1 MRATAY
7 QATVKD
13 LIAAGLNP
21 ILAAQLGATS
31 AGTGATAS
39 AATAAGAMGRGH
51 ATMMQQQDVPNIV
64 RTVGY
69 GVASSKKAA
78 EALNSEL
85 KKIANKAKELYEK
98 ELDEGY
104 AFLGILGI
112 GIVGMGIICV
122 CANIK
127 DIITA
132 LTLPEKTII
141 EFIMQYK

>member
-1 MRATAY
+1 MSFSENFINIMDAIG
-7 QATVKD
+7 K
-13 LIAAGLNP
+13 
-21 ILAAQLGATS
+21 QLGIAIDWTS
-31 AGTGATAS
+31 QNVVPYIEQLSQRIINYEICMHGFYLAISVAIIITG
-39 AATAAGAMGRGH
+39 
-51 ATMMQQQDVPNIV
+51 
-64 RTVGY
+64 
-69 GVASSKKAA
+69 
-78 EALNSEL
+78 

-98 ELDEGY
+98 ELDEVY

>member
-1 MRATAY
+1 MSFSENFINIMDAIG
-7 QATVKD
+7 K
-13 LIAAGLNP
+13 
-21 ILAAQLGATS
+21 QLGIAIDWTS
-31 AGTGATAS
+31 QNVVPYIEQLSQRIINYEMCMHGFYLAISVAIIITG
-39 AATAAGAMGRGH
+39 
-51 ATMMQQQDVPNIV
+51 
-64 RTVGY
+64 
-69 GVASSKKAA
+69 
-78 EALNSEL
+78 

-132 LTLPEKTII
+132 LTLPEKTIV

>member
-1 MRATAY
+1 MSFSENFINIMDAIG
-7 QATVKD
+7 K
-13 LIAAGLNP
+13 
-21 ILAAQLGATS
+21 QLGIAIDWTS
-31 AGTGATAS
+31 QNVVPYIEQLSQRIINYEMCMHGFYLAISVAIIITG
-39 AATAAGAMGRGH
+39 
-51 ATMMQQQDVPNIV
+51 
-64 RTVGY
+64 
-69 GVASSKKAA
+69 
-78 EALNSEL
+78 

-104 AFLGILGI
+104 VFLGILGI

>member
-1 MRATAY
+1 MSFSENFINIMDAIG
-7 QATVKD
+7 K
-13 LIAAGLNP
+13 
-21 ILAAQLGATS
+21 QLGIAIDWTS
-31 AGTGATAS
+31 QNVVPYIEQLSQRIINYEMCMRGFYLAISVAIIITG
-39 AATAAGAMGRGH
+39 
-51 ATMMQQQDVPNIV
+51 
-64 RTVGY
+64 
-69 GVASSKKAA
+69 
-78 EALNSEL
+78 

>member
-1 MRATAY
+1 MSFSENFINIMDAIG
-7 QATVKD
+7 K
-13 LIAAGLNP
+13 
-21 ILAAQLGATS
+21 QLGIAIDWTS
-31 AGTGATAS
+31 QNVVPYIEQLSQRIINYEMCMHGFYLAISVAIIITG
-39 AATAAGAMGRGH
+39 
-51 ATMMQQQDVPNIV
+51 
-64 RTVGY
+64 
-69 GVASSKKAA
+69 
-78 EALNSEL
+78 

-98 ELDEGY
+98 ELDEVY

-112 GIVGMGIICV
+112 GIVGIGIIYV